1 MTRIIHKDHGP
12 VQMVPVEATEDM
24 HRNTIGTDN
33 RLRILE
39 FVKPGTGSE
48 PYLMHR
54 TIWPAMVQA
63 APADP
68 QADVV
73 ALYEALFE
81 ARSFAIEC
89 IDANGGIDGCEL
101 LDRLA
106 LERIDAAL
114 SRFTLEEDDA

>member
-1 MTRIIHKDHGP
+1 M
-12 VQMVPVEATEDM
+12 
-24 HRNTIGTDN
+24 
-33 RLRILE
+33 
-39 FVKPGTGSE
+39 
-48 PYLMHR
+48 
-54 TIWPAMVQA
+54 
-63 APADP
+63 
-68 QADVV
+68 V

-114 SRFTLEEDDA
+114 SRFTLEEDDAG